1 MTSVN
6 ISTFR
11 KNLYGYVKNV
21 IDFNEIVEV
30 TSKNGKVIVMSEEDY
45 TGLMETVYL
54 MSSHSTAKD
63 IKEGLE
69 TNLKECVSEKDVE
82 W

>member
-6 ISTFR
+6 MSTFR
-11 KNLYGYVKNV
+11 KNLYGHVKNV
-21 IDFNEIVEV
+21 IDFNEIIEV

-45 TGLMETVYL
+45 AGLMETVYL
-54 MSSHSTAKD
+54 MSSHNTAKD

-69 TNLKECVSEKDVE
+69 TNLKDCVSEKDVE

>member
-45 TGLMETVYL
+45 AGLMETVYL
-54 MSSHSTAKD
+54 MSSHNTAKD
-63 IKEGLE
+63 IKEGLGI
-69 TNLKECVSEKDVE
+69 NLKDCVSEKDVE

>member
-45 TGLMETVYL
+45 AGLMETVYL

-69 TNLKECVSEKDVE
+69 TNLKDCVSEKDVE

>member
-45 TGLMETVYL
+45 AGLMETVYL
-54 MSSHSTAKD
+54 MSSHNKAKD
-63 IKEGLE
+63 IKEGLGM
-69 TNLKECVSEKDVE
+69 NLKDCVSEKDVE

>member
-69 TNLKECVSEKDVE
+69 TNLKDCVSEKDVE

>member
-30 TSKNGKVIVMSEEDY
+30 ISKNGKVIVMSEEDY

-69 TNLKECVSEKDVE
+69 TNLKDCVSEKDVE

>member
-6 ISTFR
+6 MSTFR
-11 KNLYGYVKNV
+11 KNLYGHVKNV
-21 IDFNEIVEV
+21 IDFNEIIEV

-45 TGLMETVYL
+45 AGLMETVYL
-54 MSSHSTAKD
+54 MSSHNTAKD

-69 TNLKECVSEKDVE
+69 TNLEDCVIEKEVQ